1 MGSIVSIWIKRSH
14 SGAMDRVGEAQ
25 LVAGRGL
32 VGNADQGRRRQITL
46 IDEGAWAEA
55 LLELD
60 ADVEPSARRAN
71 ILLRGVDLLD
81 SRGKILRLGACTV
94 QIFGET
100 RPCHLMD
107 EMHAG
112 LRNALSAPWRG
123 GAFGEILEGG
133 AIRVGDTAEWISLNA
148 ERRMKNLE

>member
-1 MGSIVSIWIKRSH
+1 MGSIVSIWIKRAH
-14 SGAMDRVGEAQ
+14 GGPMDRVGEAQ

-32 VGNADQGRRRQITL
+32 VGNADQGRRRQISL
-46 IDEGAWAEA
+46 IDEAAWADA

-81 SRGKILRLGACTV
+81 SRGKILRLGDGAV
-94 QIFGET
+94 RIFGES

-112 LRNALSAPWRG
+112 LRNALGAPWRG

-133 AIRVGDTAEWISLNA
+133 AIRVGDAAEWV
-148 ERRMKNLE
+148 

>member
-1 MGSIVSIWIKRSH
+1 MGSIVSIWIKRAH
-14 SGAMDRVGEAQ
+14 GGPMDRVDEAQ
-25 LVAGRGL
+25 LVTGRGL
-32 VGNADQGRRRQITL
+32 VSNADQGGRRQITL
-46 IDEGAWAEA
+46 IDEAAWAEA
-55 LLELD
+55 LLELG

-71 ILLRGVDLLD
+71 VLLRGVDLLD

-94 QIFGET
+94 RIFGET

-112 LRNALSAPWRG
+112 LRNALRAPWRG

-133 AIRVGDTAEWISLNA
+133 AIRVGDAAEWVISS
-148 ERRMKNLE
+148 

>member
-1 MGSIVSIWIKRSH
+1 MGSIVSIWIKRAH
-14 SGAMDRVGEAQ
+14 GGPMDRVGEAQ

-46 IDEGAWAEA
+46 IDEAAWADA
-55 LLELD
+55 LLDLD
-60 ADVEPSARRAN
+60 ANVEPSARRAN
-71 ILLRGVDLLD
+71 VLLRGVDLLD
-81 SRGKILRLGACTV
+81 SRGKILRLSDCTV
-94 QIFGET
+94 RIFGES

-133 AIRVGDTAEWISLNA
+133 AIHVGDAAEWMRMNA

>member
-1 MGSIVSIWIKRSH
+1 MGSIVSIWIKRAH
-14 SGAMDRVGEAQ
+14 GGPMDRVGEAQ

-46 IDEGAWAEA
+46 IDERAWAEA

-71 ILLRGVDLLD
+71 VLLRGVDLLD

-94 QIFGET
+94 RIFGET

-133 AIRVGDTAEWISLNA
+133 AIRAGDAAEWVISSELLA
-148 ERRMKNLE
+148 LSC

>member
-1 MGSIVSIWIKRSH
+1 
-14 SGAMDRVGEAQ
+14 
-25 LVAGRGL
+25 
-32 VGNADQGRRRQITL
+32 
-46 IDEGAWAEA
+46 
-55 LLELD
+55 
-60 ADVEPSARRAN
+60 VEPSARRAN

-112 LRNALSAPWRG
+112 LRNAPPRH

-133 AIRVGDTAEWISLNA
+133 AIRVGDAAEWISLNA